1 MRTYNNDKPIGAWR
15 RLTLLSACLLLVLT
29 VACKNDKSMLQED
42 RSDSASQEVLDAR
55 IHRTEN
61 GKLQLELNAPIIQ
74 KYEKPVAKTIYRSRG
89 DRRVSMTLYENG
101 ASVKTYIE
109 AGNAISYDDR
119 DIMEA
124 HDSVVVID
132 YTSGDTIYLY
142 DLIWNSAEDNIYSE
156 HPVRAKNGN
165 RITLGDGFVSDQRLE
180 NMQIIRQRGIIEF
193 ED

>member
-15 RLTLLSACLLLVLT
+15 RLTLLSACLLLALT

>member
-1 MRTYNNDKPIGAWR
+1 MA
-15 RLTLLSACLLLVLT
+15 LT

-42 RSDSASQEVLDAR
+42 RSDSASQEVLDAQ

-74 KYEKPVAKTIYRSRG
+74 KYEKPVAKTIYKSRG
-89 DRRVSMTLYENG
+89 GQRVSMTLYDDGVNI
-101 ASVKTYIE
+101 KTYIE
-109 AGNAISYDDR
+109 AGDAISYDDR

-132 YTSGDTIYLY
+132 FSSGDTIYLQ
-142 DLIWNSAEDNIYSE
+142 DLIWNSAEDHIYSE

>member
-1 MRTYNNDKPIGAWR
+1 MA
-15 RLTLLSACLLLVLT
+15 LT

-119 DIMEA
+119 DIME
-124 HDSVVVID
+124 VQ
-132 YTSGDTIYLY
+132 YLY
-142 DLIWNSAEDNIYSE
+142 RRPSYILHRLDLSGY
-156 HPVRAKNGN
+156 
-165 RITLGDGFVSDQRLE
+165 
-180 NMQIIRQRGIIEF
+180 IRSFRCQW
-193 ED
+193 

>member
-1 MRTYNNDKPIGAWR
+1 MA
-15 RLTLLSACLLLVLT
+15 LT

-42 RSDSASQEVLDAR
+42 RSDSASQEVIDAR

-74 KYEKPVAKTIYRSRG
+74 KYEKPVAKTIYKSLG
-89 DRRVSMTLYENG
+89 ERR
-101 ASVKTYIE
+101 E
-109 AGNAISYDDR
+109 AGSAISYDDR

-132 YTSGDTIYLY
+132 YSSGDTIYLY

-165 RITLGDGFVSDQRLE
+165 RITLGDGFMSDQRLE